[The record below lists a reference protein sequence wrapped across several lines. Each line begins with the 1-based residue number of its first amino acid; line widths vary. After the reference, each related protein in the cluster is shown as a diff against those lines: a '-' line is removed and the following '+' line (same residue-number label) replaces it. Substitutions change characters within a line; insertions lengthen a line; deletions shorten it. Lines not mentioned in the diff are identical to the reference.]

1 MSYFIFEGVLE
12 CGQQYELDGEEARH
26 VLKSRRMRSG
36 ERFLIQDQNG
46 QRFDALLTNFGR
58 GTLRFVPENSVA
70 VPQASALR
78 LEILQALPKEKAL
91 DWILQKSTELG
102 VSRMDFFCGTHSPN
116 SFHFSQQKRQLS
128 RWQKIVLEASKQ
140 CGRQFPPEVFLHP
153 DLATALEKL
162 PECRNFWFLSAE
174 SADAVSWKNSAVVT
188 ETNQLHQRVLIGP
201 EGGFHPDEIE
211 LALSSGLRPVDLGPR
226 ILRSET
232 AAVSAVSILQFLWGD
247 LS

>member
-102 VSRMDFFCGTHSPN
+102 VSRMDFFLRN
-116 SFHFSQQKRQLS
+116 SFAEFFS
-128 RWQKIVLEASKQ
+128 
-140 CGRQFPPEVFLHP
+140 FF
-153 DLATALEKL
+153 TA
-162 PECRNFWFLSAE
+162 
-174 SADAVSWKNSAVVT
+174 
-188 ETNQLHQRVLIGP
+188 ET
-201 EGGFHPDEIE
+201 
-211 LALSSGLRPVDLGPR
+211 S
-226 ILRSET
+226 T
-232 AAVSAVSILQFLWGD
+232 
-247 LS
+247 